1 MFIDQARIY
10 VKSGDGGD
18 GVVRFRREKYVPAG
32 GPAGG
37 DGGRGG
43 SIYFVVDGGLSTLM
57 DFRYRRKFVAPSGQ
71 AGQSKNMAGKDGE
84 DLEIRVPPGTLV
96 KDGESG
102 DVLLDLTV
110 PASRVLVLPGGRG
123 GRGNTHFATS
133 TRQAP
138 SFAERG
144 EPGKE
149 LWLQLELKLLADVGL
164 VGYPNVGK
172 STLLSVVSA
181 ARPKIANYPF
191 TTLIPNLG
199 VVSLEPGHAFVI
211 ADIPGL
217 IEGAHQGVGL
227 GMDFLRHIE
236 RTRLI
241 LHLVDAS
248 GLEGRDPVE
257 DYAKINEELRLYST
271 ALAACPQILVANKA
285 DLPEAKDN
293 LGRLEEVAKQH
304 HQEFFVISAATGQ
317 GTRELMRHVDILVR
331 QMKQGDPVP
340 EPVEQLILPR
350 DETPPIE
357 DYTIVRD
364 NEDYVVQG
372 AGLERL
378 LRRLD
383 LNNPEAIAYL
393 QNLFEKIGLY
403 KSLAE
408 MEVPEGATVR
418 VGELEFEYME

>member
-1 MFIDQARIY
+1 MFVDRARIY
-10 VKSGDGGD
+10 VRSGDGGD

-43 SIYFVVDGGLSTLM
+43 SIYFVVDEGLSTLM

-71 AGQSKNMAGKDGE
+71 PGQSKNMAGRDGE

-96 KDGESG
+96 KDAETGE
-102 DVLLDLTV
+102 VLLDLTV
-110 PASRVLVLPGGRG
+110 PNSRVLVLPGGRG
-123 GRGNTHFATS
+123 GRGNTHFTTP

-181 ARPKIANYPF
+181 ARPKVANYPF
-191 TTLIPNLG
+191 TTLRPNLG

-217 IEGAHQGVGL
+217 IEGAHAGVGL

-241 LHLVDAS
+241 LHLVDAA
-248 GLEGRDPVE
+248 GVDGRDPVK
-257 DYAKINEELRLYST
+257 DYAKINEELRLYSED
-271 ALAACPQILVANKA
+271 LADCLQILVANKV
-285 DLPEAKDN
+285 DLPEAKEN
-293 LGRLEEVAKQH
+293 LTRLEQLAKEENR
-304 HQEFFVISAATGQ
+304 EFFAISAATSQ
-317 GTRELMRHVDILVR
+317 GTAALMRRCDQVVREMKKADPPPEQVQQLVLPKEERTPVD
-331 QMKQGDPVP
+331 
-340 EPVEQLILPR
+340 EFE
-350 DETPPIE
+350 
-357 DYTIVRD
+357 IVRD

-372 AGLERL
+372 AGLDRL
-378 LRRLD
+378 MRRLD
-383 LNNPEAIAYL
+383 LENADTIAYL

-403 KSLAE
+403 KRLAE